1 MQQLLSAVYVR
12 WSTADRS
19 AAAGG
24 LAGSVRV
31 PDRLPVGHT
40 VGMPR
45 TTAAGSATA
54 ADTDIDAVT
63 DAVLTASRLLVAV
76 SARSISAA
84 GDLITLP
91 QFRLLVILQTR
102 GPLKHAALADYLGVN
117 PSTATRMVDR
127 LVAVGMVSREHNPAS
142 RREITLEL
150 TAAGARMVR
159 QVTARRRKEIA
170 KIVAKMPDTA
180 RSGLVDVLSAFAR
193 AGGEPPAGTT
203 LEAIWS

>member
-1 MQQLLSAVYVR
+1 M
-12 WSTADRS
+12 T
-19 AAAGG
+19 
-24 LAGSVRV
+24 
-31 PDRLPVGHT
+31 
-40 VGMPR
+40 R
-45 TTAAGSATA
+45 TTA
-54 ADTDIDAVT
+54 TDVDAVT

-91 QFRLLVILQTR
+91 QFRLLVILHTR
-102 GPLKHAALADYLGVN
+102 GPLKHAALAEHLAVN

-127 LVAVGMVSREHNPAS
+127 LIAVEMVHREHNPSS

-150 TAAGARMVR
+150 TPEGARMVR

-170 KIVAKMPDTA
+170 KIVSKMPESA
-180 RSGLVDVLSAFAR
+180 RTGMVEVLGAFAE
-193 AGGEPPAGTT
+193 AGGEPPAETT

>member
-1 MQQLLSAVYVR
+1 
-12 WSTADRS
+12 
-19 AAAGG
+19 
-24 LAGSVRV
+24 
-31 PDRLPVGHT
+31 
-40 VGMPR
+40 MPP
-45 TTAAGSATA
+45 TTAAGSA
-54 ADTDIDAVT
+54 TDIDAVT

-91 QFRLLVILQTR
+91 QFRPLVILQTR
-102 GPLKHAALADYLGVN
+102 GPLKHAALAEYLGVN

-150 TAAGARMVR
+150 TAEGARMVR
-159 QVTARRRKEIA
+159 QVTTRRRKEIA
-170 KIVAKMPDTA
+170 KIVAKMPETA
-180 RSGLVDVLSAFAR
+180 RSGLVEVLSAFAQ
-193 AGGEPPAGTT
+193 AGGEPPVGST